1 MKRTLLF
8 SLAAHLVFL
17 VGLALIPGR
26 PIAPA
31 EYLKVYRVKLLRA
44 KDVPAPARARVS
56 RRGAPAMKETRSAP
70 AKSTPRRRPTRT
82 LPDRRPPAE
91 KRPTKET
98 SDAVDAPAQRSVVTP
113 STIRLDAESFP
124 FPEYLQALVD
134 TMQAKWRLPSGIG
147 GAGRATVYFRILR
160 HGSIRRPVVEVGSGA
175 RAFDRSVLDA
185 VLRSDPFSP
194 LPEGFQGEYLGI
206 HFSFERE

>member
-8 SLAAHLVFL
+8 SLAAHLAFL
-17 VGLALIPGR
+17 GGLALIPGR

-31 EYLKVYRVKLLRA
+31 EYLKVYRVKLLQT

-70 AKSTPRRRPTRT
+70 AKSTAQRRPTRT
-82 LPDRRPPAE
+82 LPDRRPSTD
-91 KRPTKET
+91 KRSPR
-98 SDAVDAPAQRSVVTP
+98 SDAADVSVQRSVVTP
-113 STIRLDAESFP
+113 STIRLDAEDFP

-147 GAGRATVYFRILR
+147 GSGRATVHFQILR
-160 HGSIRRPVVEVGSGA
+160 HGSIRRPVVEYGSGA
-175 RAFDRSVLDA
+175 RVFDRSVLDA

-194 LPEGFQGEYLGI
+194 LPEGFQGEYLGV